1 MKNVLSNLRNFESKV
16 DKLDVHK
23 LVSVPVDLRKLSDVI
38 ENDIVKKDVSNAKIK
53 KMYVMLR

>member
-53 KMYVMLR
+53 KMYVVLR